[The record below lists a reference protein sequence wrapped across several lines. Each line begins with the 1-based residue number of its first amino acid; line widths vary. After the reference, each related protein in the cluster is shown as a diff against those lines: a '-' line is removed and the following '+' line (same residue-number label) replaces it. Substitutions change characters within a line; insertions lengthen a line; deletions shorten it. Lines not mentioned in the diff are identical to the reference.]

1 MKKSGKI
8 LFGAVAATMLCGTI
22 LFTGSNTS
30 QAAGEYYDT
39 AKEEIYGETFRSVYE
54 NRLAGSPLE
63 AEGADGNVSGGDVD
77 TATGHLLLS
86 RNDLSLDGTGGM
98 DFELNRYYDSNEAN
112 LGHATVEYQSEIK
125 VDTVWVHFKTA
136 DGSDHKIIVST
147 AVLNNHKKA
156 LKDLLVTY
164 TEGGPRK
171 EDKVEKDTQRTKIV
185 SNQGHN
191 VYGLASG

>member
-22 LFTGSNTS
+22 LFANSNTS
-30 QAAGEYYDT
+30 QAAGENLTVGEVYTT
-39 AKEEIYGETFRSVYE
+39 AEEEIYGETFRGVYE

-63 AEGADGNVSGGDVD
+63 AEGADGVD
-77 TATGHLLLS
+77 TATGHLMLS
-86 RNDLSLDGTGGM
+86 RTDLSLDGTGGM

-112 LGHATVEYQSEIK
+112 LGHATVEYQSEIE

-156 LKDLLVTY
+156 LKDLLATY